1 MSNIIHCDGI
11 EIPLT
16 ENVSE
21 LFLNK
26 LSILYGETGTGKS
39 SLIKHILNQL
49 HNEIPVAIVCCPTND
64 LNQDYNGI
72 FPDQCIHYDLT
83 KELLQKI
90 FSRQTAIMAMYQLV
104 RSTENLL
111 PLFDLIANATD
122 REKLEKLTSILT
134 DAVSKINS
142 KHDKDEAEMR
152 IGNITKQ
159 YNKKVV
165 KKLRE
170 TISENLSLLIS
181 EFKLTDYQKLIL
193 SNFNINPNLLLLV
206 DDCAASIKEWKD
218 LKETKELF
226 FQGRHFGVTVLFT
239 MQNESI
245 IPPQFRQNAHISIFT
260 TEKIVNTY
268 FAKASTGVSSSERKL
283 VSKIAKVI
291 FADSGNFNKPNYK
304 KLIMF
309 GPIVKTN
316 HRFQYVI
323 GSNRAKRFGSEAFW
337 KMCHTVKKNDTA
349 ATSTAFNKIF
359 NIKSSPKLEDC

>member
-1 MSNIIHCDGI
+1 MRNEIYCDGQV
-11 EIPLT
+11 IPLA
-16 ENVSE
+16 ENIDE

-26 LSILYGETGTGKS
+26 LTIFYGASGTGKS
-39 SLIKHILNQL
+39 SLIKHILNEL

-64 LNQDYNGI
+64 LNQDYSGI
-72 FPDQCIHYDLT
+72 FPDQCIHSDLT

-90 FSRQTAIMAMYQLV
+90 FSRQTAIMSMYQLV
-104 RSTENLL
+104 RATENLL
-111 PLFDLIANATD
+111 PLFDLIASATD
-122 REKLEKLTSILT
+122 REKIEKLTSILT
-134 DAVSKINS
+134 EAITKIKN
-142 KHDKDEAEMR
+142 KHDADEAEMR
-152 IGNITKQ
+152 IGNIKKQ

-170 TISENLSLLIS
+170 TISENLSLLLN
-181 EFKLTDYQKLIL
+181 EFKLNDMQKLIL
-193 SNFNINPNLLLLV
+193 ANFNINPNLLLLV
-206 DDCAASIKEWKD
+206 DDCAASIKEWRD

-245 IPPQFRQNAHISIFT
+245 IPPQFRQNAHISAFM

-268 FAKASTGVSSSERKL
+268 FAKASTGVPIEERKL
-283 VSKIAKVI
+283 VARIAKVI

-304 KLIMF
+304 KLLMF

-316 HRFQYVI
+316 HRFQYII
-323 GSNRAKRFGSEAFW
+323 GSNRAKKFGSEAFW
-337 KMCHTVKKNDTA
+337 KMCNTVKKNDTV

-359 NIKSSPKLEDC
+359 NIKPSPKLDDC